1 MDYASSRDAMDLYS
15 FDFPPMEERAGRRLS
30 EVFGSSRDL
39 YEILK
44 EVGGVQGSKR
54 ENGTDGGKIGFN

>member
-39 YEILK
+39 YEISK
-44 EVGGVQGSKR
+44 EVGGVQRSIKGEWNGRR
-54 ENGTDGGKIGFN
+54 EDWI

>member
-39 YEILK
+39 YEISK
-44 EVGGVQGSKR
+44 EVGGVQGSIKGEWNGRR
-54 ENGTDGGKIGFN
+54 EDWI